1 MANPISSMQPLIEA
15 VRSRRQ
21 ALGLRQED
29 LADLAAC
36 SERFVQALESGKI
49 SVRMDK
55 LLDVMRVLGLD
66 FAIVPGRG
74 GLQPLQ
80 SLDTKVQTSRKDLP
94 PLAAK

>member
-1 MANPISSMQPLIEA
+1 MEKPISPMQPLIEA
-15 VRSRRQ
+15 VRNRRQ

-80 SLDTKVQTSRKDLP
+80 SPDTSALSSPEDFP
-94 PLAAK
+94 PRAAK

>member
-1 MANPISSMQPLIEA
+1 MQPLIEA

-66 FAIVPGRG
+66 FAIVPGHG
-74 GLQPLQ
+74 ALQPLQ
-80 SLDTKVQTSRKDLP
+80 APASNTQMARQDQP
-94 PLAAK
+94 PPAAK